1 MFLRYLLSKL
11 QGKAKRSIYRK
22 TFNSVKELTT
32 HLKQRF
38 GAHNTYTYY
47 NHLLQTA
54 RMKQGETVN
63 DFYDHI
69 NVLLGG
75 AETALK
81 EEIGATYI
89 PDMLRALQ
97 NTALD
102 MFIRG
107 LPADICR
114 AVDSTQPKD
123 LEEALDEAIRLEKR
137 MAAHI
142 IPDTRA
148 QRYPREA
155 AYCAREPAMESRA
168 YYPSEDPRPRPR
180 AAYPPFVG
188 YISEARPCDSPDG
201 VPSYRPMEEEYTY
214 PPGDYPQDCY
224 PPQEV
229 MIEDSRPW
237 VGYVSSHPQGNFP
250 NTSLYGPKNP
260 QYAYNRQEYERQRNY
275 NPPAYNNYHGPPKG
289 YGPMPPPYYYPQ
301 RVYYHKQSYNEDPR
315 WQPYNNGGRPGF
327 YPRRSEGPG
336 AQYSA
341 GNSPNPVVGQQPRRD
356 LNSNGARVNADP
368 SPRASAM
375 PNQPTNYRRPGTAPT
390 MTIMKHSETHENS
403 PILEEIT
410 EATQRMTI

>member
-22 TFNSVKELTT
+22 TFNSVDSLTT

-75 AETALK
+75 AENALK
-81 EEIGATYI
+81 EEVGADYT
-89 PDMLRALQ
+89 PEMLWALQ

-114 AVDSTQPKD
+114 AVDSTQPNSLD
-123 LEEALDEAIRLEKR
+123 EALAEAIRLEKR

-148 QRYPREA
+148 QRYPREV
-155 AYCAREPAMESRA
+155 AYRAREPATESRA

-180 AAYPPFVG
+180 APYPPFVG
-188 YISEARPCDSPDG
+188 FISEARPCDHSE
-201 VPSYRPMEEEYTY
+201 VAPSYPPVEEECTY
-214 PPGDYPQDCY
+214 PPDNY
-224 PPQEV
+224 PPQEA
-229 MIEDSRPW
+229 MMEESRPW
-237 VGYVSSHPQGNFP
+237 VGYVSSHPPGNFP
-250 NTSLYGPKNP
+250 NASLYGPRNP
-260 QYAYNRQEYERQRNY
+260 QYTYNRQEYERQRNH
-275 NPPAYNNYHGPPKG
+275 NLPAYNQYRGPPKG
-289 YGPMPPPYYYPQ
+289 YGPMPPPYYNPQ
-301 RVYYHKQSYNEDPR
+301 GFYYYQQPYNEDPR
-315 WQPYNNGGRPGF
+315 WLPYNGGGRPGY
-327 YPRRSEGPG
+327 YPRRPEGPG
-336 AQYSA
+336 AQYTSGSHPSQA
-341 GNSPNPVVGQQPRRD
+341 NPTIEQQPRRD
-356 LNSNGARVNADP
+356 LNSNGARVNTDT
-368 SPRASAM
+368 SPRAST
-375 PNQPTNYRRPGTAPT
+375 PSNQPTNYRRPVSAPT
-390 MTIMKHSETHENS
+390 MTIMKHSETHENP

-410 EATQRMTI
+410 EATQRMTIQQ